1 MYKMFVLGLI
11 VCFLTING
19 SLIYGQKINPKTTST
34 KTTPTVIKTL
44 TSPIDSTQYILGAF
58 LAQWLNNNG
67 FIITNADLFAQG
79 LNDML
84 FEKKTLV
91 PDSVLGPYVAAYQRS
106 IQKVRAIAQEKQLF
120 EQLRDRPGVGQL
132 PNGVR
137 FVVLKSGRGMIAS
150 EKDSITVHMI
160 AKLLDGTKVEDT
172 YQSKKP
178 FEATINSFFP
188 GLNDALAMMPS
199 GSKWQLFVP
208 ALLAYGESGTSLIPP
223 NSVLILEVEL
233 VEVKQKQ

>member
-1 MYKMFVLGLI
+1 MYRITLLTAIVFFLGI
-11 VCFLTING
+11 HRGPVYAQKTNSKVPATNTIT
-19 SLIYGQKINPKTTST
+19 SLSNTA
-34 KTTPTVIKTL
+34 
-44 TSPIDSTQYILGAF
+44 DSIQYILGAF

-67 FIITNADLFAQG
+67 FSVSNPDLFAKG

-106 IQKVRAIAQEKQLF
+106 VQKARAIAQEKQLF
-120 EQLRDRPGVGQL
+120 EALRDRPGVGQL

-137 FVVLKSGRGMIAS
+137 FVVLKSGKGTIAS
-150 EKDSITVHMI
+150 DQDSVIIHMT
-160 AKLLDGTKVEDT
+160 AKLIDGTKVEDT

-188 GLNDALAMMPS
+188 GLNDALRMMPE

-208 ALLAYGESGTSLIPP
+208 AILAYGETGTSLIPP
-223 NSVLILEVEL
+223 NSALILDVEL
-233 VEVKQKQ
+233 LEIKQKK

>member
-1 MYKMFVLGLI
+1 MYKIFVVAFIISLLGI
-11 VCFLTING
+11 TKSFT
-19 SLIYGQKINPKTTST
+19 YAQKGNQNTVAAKTVA
-34 KTTPTVIKTL
+34 K
-44 TSPIDSTQYILGAF
+44 PITNLSNSSDSIQYILGAF
-58 LAQWLNNNG
+58 LAQWINNNG
-67 FIITNADLFAQG
+67 FVITNPDMFAKG
-79 LNDML
+79 LNDMI

-91 PDSVLGPYVAAYQRS
+91 PDSILGPYVAAYQRS

-137 FVVLKSGRGMIAS
+137 FVVLKSGRGIIAS
-150 EKDSITVHMI
+150 DKDSIIIHMT

-188 GLNDALAMMPS
+188 GLNDALMMMPE
-199 GSKWQLFVP
+199 GSKWQLYVP